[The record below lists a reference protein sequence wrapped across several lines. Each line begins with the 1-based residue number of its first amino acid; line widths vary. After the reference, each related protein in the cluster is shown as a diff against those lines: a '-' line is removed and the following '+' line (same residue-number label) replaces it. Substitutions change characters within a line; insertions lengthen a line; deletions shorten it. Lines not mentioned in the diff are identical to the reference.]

1 MHQQSVLL
9 AQRVHL
15 FPFRTQKL
23 SSAEPKILAWRRA
36 GKIGHCRHTTR
47 ETWVRRLARRQCFPC
62 ILQSSYSSL
71 AQSVEHLTVNQ
82 GVTGSSPVGG
92 AIKTLENTAFSRVFC
107 YLGRSERTSKKPFSS
122 FRDIHTRMTVNQHC
136 PEKINST
143 GGDKRRSLWYNGAE
157 YKKGGI

>member
-1 MHQQSVLL
+1 M
-9 AQRVHL
+9 
-15 FPFRTQKL
+15 
-23 SSAEPKILAWRRA
+23 SAPECDIKKKREIRRA
-36 GKIGHCRHTTR
+36 K
-47 ETWVRRLARRQCFPC
+47 VAFL
-62 ILQSSYSSL
+62 YYD
-71 AQSVEHLTVNQ
+71 
-82 GVTGSSPVGG
+82 

-107 YLGRSERTSKKPFSS
+107 YLGRSERISKNPFSS